1 MPVSKI
7 SHIIH
12 SSFGLKIPFPSFS
25 KEVKALPRIIPPL
38 KKGSCEKI
46 RDSERGA
53 SESLRN
59 FLKKSHFRPFLHS
72 FREIK
77 GDFSSNS
84 AAAILWSF

>member
-38 KKGSCEKI
+38 KKGE
-46 RDSERGA
+46 
-53 SESLRN
+53 
-59 FLKKSHFRPFLHS
+59 
-72 FREIK
+72 
-77 GDFSSNS
+77 
-84 AAAILWSF
+84 